1 MFIKPVTGIIPCLA
15 VKVQRN
21 IVVGWLNMHDA
32 VKHCYL
38 VALILLSFIVYI
50 FNDLIDI
57 IHG

>member
-1 MFIKPVTGIIPCLA
+1 
-15 VKVQRN
+15 
-21 IVVGWLNMHDA
+21 MHDA

-57 IHG
+57 IHC